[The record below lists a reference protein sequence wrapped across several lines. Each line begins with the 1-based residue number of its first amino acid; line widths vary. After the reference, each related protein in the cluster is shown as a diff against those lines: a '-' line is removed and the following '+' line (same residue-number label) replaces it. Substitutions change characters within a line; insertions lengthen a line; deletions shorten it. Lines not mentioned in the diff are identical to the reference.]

1 MIELKGLSLS
11 RGQKPLLEGAS
22 LTIYPGDKVGLVGS
36 NGCGKSSLFSLIK
49 GEIKEDLGDF
59 FIPKSWRISFV
70 TQDVE
75 QTNLSALEYVL
86 QGDASYYELIQK
98 IEEAEKTHDGHIL
111 AELHEQLAAIDGYT
125 APSRAA
131 VLLDGLGFST
141 DQQQMAVQDFSG
153 GWQMRLNLARALMK
167 PCDLLL
173 LDEPTNHLDLDAIV
187 WLESWLKNFQGTM
200 ILIAHDSAFLDAT
213 VDKIVWVHDKK
224 LNMYQGNYQSF
235 LERRSM
241 QLELAQK
248 AFEEQQKK
256 RAHLQSFINRFKAKA
271 SKAKQAQSRVKQ
283 LAKME
288 VLAAVQIDSPF
299 SFELNSSSGCPNPVL
314 QLKNANLG
322 YPGKTIINKCTLSL
336 GPEDR
341 IGLLGVNGA
350 GKSTLMKTLSGELA
364 LIDGE
369 ITKSPKL
376 KIGYF
381 AQHQVD
387 LLEMEE
393 TPYWHL
399 AQIAKGLA
407 PQEIRGFLGRFGF
420 SGDHAFVLVQD
431 LSGGEKARLV
441 LAIIAYQKPHLLL
454 LDEPTNH
461 LDLEMR
467 EALTLAIN
475 EFEGA
480 VVLVSHDRQL
490 LGSVADTFW
499 LVDGGT
505 VQSYD
510 EDLESYI
517 QYLLGKKQKNI
528 IKNISDNKKNTA
540 QDHRAYQQQLNKIED
555 KIEKANKELNKINVQ
570 LEDTKLYLDENGH
583 KKANELLNKKSKL
596 ESDIKI
602 LELEWYKIA
611 N

>member
-49 GEIKEDLGDF
+49 GELKEDLGDF
-59 FIPKSWRISFV
+59 FLPKSWRISYV

-75 QTNLSALEYVL
+75 QTTLSALDYVL
-86 QGDASYYELIQK
+86 QGDDAYYQLIEK
-98 IEEAEKTHDGHIL
+98 IQEAETTHDGHLL
-111 AELHEQLAAIDGYT
+111 ADLHEQLAAIDGYT

-131 VLLDGLGFST
+131 VLLYGLGFSIE
-141 DQQQMAVQDFSG
+141 QQQMAVQDFSG

-167 PCDLLL
+167 PCELLL

-187 WLESWLKNFQGTM
+187 WLEAWLTSFQGTM

-213 VDKIVWVHDKK
+213 VDKIIWFHDKK
-224 LNMYQGNYQSF
+224 LNVYQGNYQSF

-241 QLELAQK
+241 QLALAQK

-314 QLKNANLG
+314 QLKNAQLG
-322 YPGKTIINKCTLSL
+322 YPNKTIINKCHLSL

-350 GKSTLMKTLSGELA
+350 GKSTLMKTLAGDLPLLEGELV
-364 LIDGE
+364 
-369 ITKSPKL
+369 KSPRL
-376 KIGYF
+376 QIGYF

-387 LLEMEE
+387 LLDMEE

-399 AQIAKGLA
+399 HQLARGLS
-407 PQEIRGFLGRFGF
+407 PQEIRGFLGKFGF

-441 LAIIAYQKPHLLL
+441 LALIAYQKPHLLL

-499 LVDGGT
+499 LVDDGK
-505 VQSYD
+505 VQNYD
-510 EDLESYI
+510 EDLEAYV
-517 QYLLGKKQKNI
+517 QYLLAKKQQNVVKSISGKKV
-528 IKNISDNKKNTA
+528 TA
-540 QDHRAYQQQLNKIED
+540 QDHRAQQQQLNKIED
-555 KIEKANKELNKINVQ
+555 KIEKSNKELQKINTQ
-570 LEDTKLYLDENGH
+570 LDDQKLYADEKGH
-583 KKANELLNKKSKL
+583 LKVNELLNKKKIL
-596 ESDIKI
+596 EEQIKE
-602 LELEWYKIA
+602 LELEWYKFA